1 MLAFRAVTNKPLSY
15 FLDNQR
21 VIEAEAIGDTD
32 PNYGVRMTEGD
43 KYTTE
48 DIRSTCNL
56 VTHHDS
62 WDWSALAYKVSTN
75 FISSLKYF
83 FSFFTLQAYITLL
96 FIRCLQKADYFGENQ
111 SKDMNLGKNKK

>member
-1 MLAFRAVTNKPLSY
+1 MLALRAVTNKPLSY
-15 FLDNQR
+15 FLGNKS

-43 KYTTE
+43 KYTTG

-62 WDWSALAYKVSTN
+62 WDWSALSYKVSTD
-75 FISSLKYF
+75 FIS
-83 FSFFTLQAYITLL
+83 
-96 FIRCLQKADYFGENQ
+96 
-111 SKDMNLGKNKK
+111 